1 MNIKDA
7 ERLTGLKKANIRYY
21 EEMGLLTP
29 ERNEQNNYRE
39 YGEREIRILERIKL
53 LRLAGV
59 PIQEIRKL
67 QEGKS
72 SVPEIMQKR
81 RMELAAEME
90 HLREL
95 EDLCRKLERQG
106 TTFESLDPAVLD
118 YGSLFFKK
126 KGEVLM
132 KTDRN
137 RKYEQLMDLVRTLM
151 CVAAALGVLVPF
163 AGRVAGMHV
172 PGWFVAFH
180 LFVLA
185 VLFVCFCIFR
195 YKSVE

>member
-7 ERLTGLKKANIRYY
+7 EHLTGLKKANIRYY

-39 YGEREIRILERIKL
+39 YGEREIGILKRIKL
-53 LRLAGV
+53 LRMAGV
-59 PIQEIRKL
+59 SLQEIREL
-67 QEGKS
+67 REGKV

-81 RMELAAEME
+81 RMELAVELD
-90 HLREL
+90 HLKEL
-95 EDLCRKLERQG
+95 EELCKRLERQG
-106 TTFESLDPAVLD
+106 PAFENLDPAVLE

-137 RKYEQLMDLVRTLM
+137 RKYGQMMELVRTLM

-163 AGRVAGMHV
+163 AGRVSGVHV

-185 VLFVCFCIFR
+185 VLFLCFCIFR
-195 YKSVE
+195 YKSAE